1 MDILNGLN
9 SRQKEAVE
17 TLSGPVLILAG
28 AGSGKTKTLTH
39 RIANLIQHGVRPNNI
54 LAVTFT
60 NKAANEMRERLWSLR
75 SEEVRLGAGLL
86 RARRHGATGPSSSV
100 VTSGH
105 PTESAIL
112 PARDCFSTRLW
123 KSSRKSSR
131 KKSKRG
137 LIFCLKVFILKGK

>member
-9 SRQKEAVE
+9 LRQKEAVE

-60 NKAANEMRERLWSLR
+60 NKAANEMRERLFK
-75 SEEVRLGAGLL
+75 LL
-86 RARRHGATGPSSSV
+86 
-100 VTSGH
+100 
-105 PTESAIL
+105 
-112 PARDCFSTRLW
+112 FSTSEHDAAEPSLEAGSGRVNRAEVPRNFMPYMGTFHGICV
-123 KSSRKSSR
+123 K
-131 KKSKRG
+131 
-137 LIFCLKVFILKGK
+137 ILRVES